1 MGFLP
6 PDDEHIKATVLG
18 IADELTREGLVL
30 RYRVEGTDKV
40 SLPSTERAVVDMLS
54 ALSLIKADHRQ
65 CGQPFGSAG
74 DREPGTDR
82 VRYLVC
88 PVSEPVRPDELDLT
102 AAVHGHDASEPIL
115 GGNRVDYL

>member
-30 RYRVEGTDKV
+30 RYRVEGADKV

-54 ALSLIKADHRQ
+54 ALSLIKLTTV
-65 CGQPFGSAG
+65 SA
-74 DREPGTDR
+74 
-82 VRYLVC
+82 
-88 PVSEPVRPDELDLT
+88 VSPLDPL
-102 AAVHGHDASEPIL
+102 AIA
-115 GGNRVDYL
+115 NRVPTVFGIWCAR